1 MQGCPSGFFL
11 TEDLPDKPAKC
22 MDCKYSTKAGTGDV
36 DYETCVDVDYGTPF
50 FIGEDAAQP
59 AEDQWS
65 YGFTSMA
72 ASVATAIAIMA
83 LFGLI
88 AKVLLP
94 ACSKPKPKEGD
105 EALIM
110 PN

>member
-11 TEDLPDKPAKC
+11 TEDLPGKPEKC
-22 MDCKYSTKAGTGDV
+22 MDCKYSTKAGAGDV
-36 DYETCVDVDYGTPF
+36 DYENCVNYTDYGTPF
-50 FIGEDAAQP
+50 YTGEDKAQP

-65 YGFTSMA
+65 YGFISMA
-72 ASVATAIAIMA
+72 ASVATAIFIMI

-94 ACSKPKPKEGD
+94 ACNKPKPKEKD
-105 EALIM
+105 EE
-110 PN
+110 